1 MQEFLEMWVWPLGQ
15 VDPLEEGMATH
26 SSILAWRIPWTEEP
40 GRLVLSIAK
49 SWMWLKRLS
58 THISL
63 LQNIPLFAEKLLEL
77 EDISMDPSNENPKLE
92 DLSFILQEEYHL
104 NPETRTILFAKTRA
118 LVDVSLFLLVENKLA
133 QYHFI

>member
-15 VDPLEEGMATH
+15 VDSLEEGMATH

>member
-1 MQEFLEMWVWPLGQ
+1 M
-15 VDPLEEGMATH
+15 
-26 SSILAWRIPWTEEP
+26 
-40 GRLVLSIAK
+40 
-49 SWMWLKRLS
+49 
-58 THISL
+58 
-63 LQNIPLFAEKLLEL
+63 EL

-118 LVDVSLFLLVENKLA
+118 LVDVSFFLLVENKLA